1 VVGDTVADVL
11 QVLCLSRDPTIG
23 AGVAAM
29 LASLAD
35 FTVATRT
42 TGYDD
47 GVRDARTPDVA
58 IVVLGDDP
66 GMGLTVVE
74 TLRAA
79 ARVTYIVA
87 VSADDDAETIVRA
100 MRAGADE
107 HLSLPLSQQDLLK
120 VCIKVAELRRGGGT
134 KPSRGGELWVAFGAK
149 GGLGVTTLV
158 VNLAVALRA
167 AGRDVAL
174 VDLDVHAGD
183 VASFLDLQATYSLH
197 DVMKNIRR
205 LDTVLL
211 QGTMLRHASGVHV
224 LAAPS
229 VGHAEPPLEITA
241 EQALAILELVAS
253 THEVTLVD
261 TPGILCDSVRGALTA
276 ADRIL
281 LVTDLTVPALRG
293 CARTIEW
300 LRDQDVDPES
310 HVEVVVN
317 RYANRS
323 GEIAPAE
330 AARTLGLPI
339 RALLPRDDTAGLSAA
354 NAGKPLAE
362 LPEGA
367 ALQRA
372 IAALAGRTP
381 GSDDP
386 NRRRGV
392 LLRLF
397 SGAARP

>member
-1 VVGDTVADVL
+1 
-11 QVLCLSRDPTIG
+11 
-23 AGVAAM
+23 
-29 LASLAD
+29 
-35 FTVATRT
+35 
-42 TGYDD
+42 
-47 GVRDARTPDVA
+47 
-58 IVVLGDDP
+58 
-66 GMGLTVVE
+66 
-74 TLRAA
+74 
-79 ARVTYIVA
+79 
-87 VSADDDAETIVRA
+87 

-167 AGRDVAL
+167 VGRDVAL